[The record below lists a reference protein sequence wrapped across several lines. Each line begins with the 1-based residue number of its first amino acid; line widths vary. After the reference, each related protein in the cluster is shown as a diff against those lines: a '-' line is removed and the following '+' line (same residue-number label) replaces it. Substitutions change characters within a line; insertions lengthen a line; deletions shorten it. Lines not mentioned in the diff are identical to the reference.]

1 MGTFK
6 DSLKKWFYT
15 NNSQAAS
22 SDARIPLLTATGDPK
37 GSDTIANLRTVLLE
51 GRVLNS
57 LYDGIFIMY
66 HRKSDDYP
74 LMVKPHKWTS
84 LQNSGEIA
92 DGVVV
97 VEGGKILVVAPTEST
112 SKLTWSSAAIS
123 GGGTTTT
130 DRVTAMND
138 WNGKANTAATIG
150 ASKADAIT
158 NTAQYAPGYCNLYS
172 RANANNKG
180 LTAGKWWLPS
190 LGEMFMIYT
199 NMTKI
204 NYALSLITGAT
215 QLVED
220 WYWTSTESSA
230 TNAWYL
236 NLYDGYAYYWATKA
250 SNTLRV
256 RAVSAFIF

>member
-1 MGTFK
+1 MAARKTKKLSGQNTVTTINNDQKFPITDANGK
-6 DSLKKWFYT
+6 ITLVSLATLK
-15 NNSQAAS
+15 AAVL
-22 SDARIPLLTATGDPK
+22 AGM
-37 GSDTIANLRTVLLE
+37 NLN
-51 GRVLNS
+51 G

-74 LMVKPHKWTS
+74 LMVKPHKWTN

-138 WNGKANTAATIG
+138 WNGKASTAKIIA
-150 ASKADAIT
+150 ASTASTVT

-172 RANANNKG
+172 RANANGKG

-190 LGEMFMIYT
+190 LGEMLMIYA

-204 NYALSLITGAT
+204 NYALSLISGAT
-215 QLVED
+215 QLAGD

-230 TNAWYL
+230 TGAWGL
-236 NLYDGYAYYWATKA
+236 NLGDGTLIWRTKA
-250 SNTLRV
+250 SSTHRV
-256 RAVSAFIF
+256 RAVSAFIS